1 MGIIKVGSLT
11 RLLLITGGS
20 AGIGLSTASRFLSG
34 DYTVVCLSRRPC
46 PLKGVQHLRCDLA
59 QPDFLETIRPAL
71 EPLLSQADCISVIHN
86 ASRLSNDTAINT
98 PSDEFRDVLEINI
111 VAPNTL
117 NRFVIPFMKR
127 GSSVLFVGSTLSEKA
142 VPGSYSYV
150 TTKHGMIGMMRA
162 LCQDLAGTGIHTACV
177 CPGFTDTEMLREH
190 VPADA
195 IEAVSNMSAFGRLI
209 EPPEIAETLF
219 WATCN
224 PVINGSV
231 LHANLGQIEA

>member
-20 AGIGLSTASRFLSG
+20 AGIGLSTAARFLKD
-34 DYTVVCLSRRPC
+34 DYNVVCLSRRPC
-46 PLKGVQHLRCDLA
+46 PLEGVVHLRCDLA

-71 EPLLSQADCISVIHN
+71 EALLSQADSISIIHN
-86 ASRLSNDTAINT
+86 ASRLSNDIATDT

-117 NRFVIPFMKR
+117 NRFVIPFMKQ

-150 TTKHGMIGMMRA
+150 TTKHGMIGMMRS

-190 VPADA
+190 VPSDA

-209 EPPEIAETLF
+209 EPTEIAETLF
-219 WATCN
+219 WATSN

-231 LHANLGQIEA
+231 LHANLGQIET

>member
-11 RLLLITGGS
+11 RVLLITGGS
-20 AGIGLSTASRFLSG
+20 AGIGLSTASRFLKD
-34 DYTVVCLSRRPC
+34 DYNVVCLSRRPC
-46 PLKGVQHLRCDLA
+46 PLEGVEHLRCDLV

-71 EPLLSQADCISVIHN
+71 EPLLSQADSISVIHN
-86 ASRLSNDTAINT
+86 ASRLSNDIATDT

-117 NRFVIPFMKR
+117 NRFVIPFMKQ

-150 TTKHGMIGMMRA
+150 TTKHGMIGMMRS

-190 VPADA
+190 VPSDA
-195 IEAVSNMSAFGRLI
+195 IEAVSNMSTFGRLI
-209 EPPEIAETLF
+209 EPTEIAETLF
-219 WATCN
+219 WATSN

-231 LHANLGQIEA
+231 LHANLGQIET

>member
-11 RLLLITGGS
+11 RVLLITGGS
-20 AGIGLSTASRFLSG
+20 AGIGLSTASRFLKD
-34 DYTVVCLSRRPC
+34 DYNVVCLSRRPC
-46 PLKGVQHLRCDLA
+46 PLEGVEHLRCDLA
-59 QPDFLETIRPAL
+59 QPGFLETIRPAL
-71 EPLLSQADCISVIHN
+71 EPLLSQADSISVIHN
-86 ASRLSNDTAINT
+86 ASRLSNDIATDT

-117 NRFVIPFMKR
+117 NRFVIPFMKQ

-190 VPADA
+190 VPSDA

-209 EPPEIAETLF
+209 EPTEIAETLF
-219 WATCN
+219 WATSN

-231 LHANLGQIEA
+231 LHANLGQIET

>member
-11 RLLLITGGS
+11 RVLLITGGS
-20 AGIGLSTASRFLSG
+20 AGIGLSTASRFLKD
-34 DYTVVCLSRRPC
+34 DYNVVCLSRRPC
-46 PLKGVQHLRCDLA
+46 PLEGVEHLRCDLA

-71 EPLLSQADCISVIHN
+71 EPLLSQADSISVIHN
-86 ASRLSNDTAINT
+86 ASRLSNDIATDT

-117 NRFVIPFMKR
+117 NRFVIPFMKQ

-150 TTKHGMIGMMRA
+150 TTKHGMIGMMRS

-190 VPADA
+190 VPSDA

-209 EPPEIAETLF
+209 EPTEIAETLF
-219 WATCN
+219 WATSN

-231 LHANLGQIEA
+231 LHANLGQIET

>member
-1 MGIIKVGSLT
+1 MGIIKVVSLT
-11 RLLLITGGS
+11 RVLLITGGS
-20 AGIGLSTASRFLSG
+20 AGIGLSTASRFLKD
-34 DYTVVCLSRRPC
+34 DYNVVCLSRRPC
-46 PLKGVQHLRCDLA
+46 PLEGVEHLRCDLA

-71 EPLLSQADCISVIHN
+71 EPLLSQADSISVIHN
-86 ASRLSNDTAINT
+86 ASRLSNDIATDT

-117 NRFVIPFMKR
+117 NRFVIPFMKQ

-150 TTKHGMIGMMRA
+150 TTKHGMIGMMRS

-190 VPADA
+190 VPSDA

-209 EPPEIAETLF
+209 EPTEIAETLF
-219 WATCN
+219 WATSN

-231 LHANLGQIEA
+231 LHANLGQIET

>member
-11 RLLLITGGS
+11 RVLLITGGS
-20 AGIGLSTASRFLSG
+20 AGIGLSTASRFLKD
-34 DYTVVCLSRRPC
+34 DYNVVCLSRRPC
-46 PLKGVQHLRCDLA
+46 PLEGVEHLRCDLA
-59 QPDFLETIRPAL
+59 QPDFLETVRPAL
-71 EPLLSQADCISVIHN
+71 EPLLSQADSISVIHN
-86 ASRLSNDTAINT
+86 ASRLSNDIATDT

-117 NRFVIPFMKR
+117 NRFVIPFMKQ

-150 TTKHGMIGMMRA
+150 TTKHGMIGMMRS

-190 VPADA
+190 VPSDA

-209 EPPEIAETLF
+209 EPTEIAETLF
-219 WATCN
+219 WATSN

-231 LHANLGQIEA
+231 LHANLGQIET

>member
-20 AGIGLSTASRFLSG
+20 AGIGLSTASRFLSD

-142 VPGSYSYV
+142 VPGL
-150 TTKHGMIGMMRA
+150 HQREELA
-162 LCQDLAGTGIHTACV
+162 L
-177 CPGFTDTEMLREH
+177 TELLQ
-190 VPADA
+190 
-195 IEAVSNMSAFGRLI
+195 VSRWRRGRGRHLQSLERKKRCRRRGRLDDAYEPSHEPI
-209 EPPEIAETLF
+209 ERSTEVSRTR
-219 WATCN
+219 T
-224 PVINGSV
+224 
-231 LHANLGQIEA
+231 